1 MIEVTRINGTKL
13 SINPYLVESI
23 EETPDSIIVF
33 NSGRKLVLKEKKAE
47 IEQKFIEFLSQSI
60 KLGIESAEK

>member
-13 SINPYLVESI
+13 DINPYLVESI
-23 EETPDSIIVF
+23 EETPDSVLVF
-33 NSGRKLVLKEKKAE
+33 ISGRKLVLKEKKAE
-47 IEQKFIEFLSQSI
+47 IEEKFIQFLSKSI